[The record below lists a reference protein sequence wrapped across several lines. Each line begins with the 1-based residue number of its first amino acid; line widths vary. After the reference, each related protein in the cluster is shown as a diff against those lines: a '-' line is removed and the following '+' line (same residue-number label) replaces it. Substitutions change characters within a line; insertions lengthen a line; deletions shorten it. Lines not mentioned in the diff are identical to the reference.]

1 MNRFRLPAVRARQ
14 YLSPPSA
21 SIEHAC
27 RSGST
32 IAPMPI
38 FGENGEEA
46 IMPLRRGPDGRLGV
60 AAGGA
65 SGSTIVNIHNHTDAQ
80 PSVQTVPNGDVTV
93 TLRRAMDAAA
103 AGSLSDGAG
112 RGVLSQQF
120 GLKPFTRK

>member
-1 MNRFRLPAVRARQ
+1 
-14 YLSPPSA
+14 
-21 SIEHAC
+21 
-27 RSGST
+27 
-32 IAPMPI
+32 MPI

-112 RGVLSQQF
+112 RRVLSQQF